1 MESVKKNAILRE
13 TSQYGNLFQKYV
25 KLKILKS
32 CIFFQQLLI
41 TLEDFEADEVQIRVK
56 DFYLG
61 NEESAYEFFYKDN
74 QSVVSSVNDNWYTDQ
89 IPSSGTPFLTEAF
102 CANSIY
108 TGNFKTFHYR
118 ELVILPHQNRI
129 IPTEG
134 DTKSTV
140 APS

>member
-1 MESVKKNAILRE
+1 M
-13 TSQYGNLFQKYV
+13 
-25 KLKILKS
+25 
-32 CIFFQQLLI
+32 I
-41 TLEDFEADEVQIRVK
+41 TLEDFEADEVQIMVK

-61 NEESAYEFFYKDN
+61 NEESAYEFFYKDD

-108 TGNFKTFHYR
+108 TGNFQTFLYR

-134 DTKSTV
+134 DIKSTV

>member
-1 MESVKKNAILRE
+1 MESVKKKCNFERNFSKL
-13 TSQYGNLFQKYV
+13 QFFQ
-25 KLKILKS
+25 LKILKL
-32 CIFFQQLLI
+32 CTFFQQLLI

-61 NEESAYEFFYKDN
+61 NEESAYEFFYKDD
-74 QSVVSSVNDNWYTDQ
+74 QSVVSSVNDNWYTEQ

-118 ELVILPHQNRI
+118 ELVILPIKNRI

-134 DTKSTV
+134 NIKSSL
-140 APS
+140 ALS